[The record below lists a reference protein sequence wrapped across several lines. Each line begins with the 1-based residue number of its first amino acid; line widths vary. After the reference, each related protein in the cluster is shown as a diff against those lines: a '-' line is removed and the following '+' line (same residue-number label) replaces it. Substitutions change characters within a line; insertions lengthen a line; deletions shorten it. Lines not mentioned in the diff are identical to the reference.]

1 MRKIATRTEMATF
14 VSTEKSIRAIVRAH
28 VEAYAAGFKD
38 RHLSELDN
46 PEGTL
51 NMKIHNVFIAALGK
65 EIQYYS
71 ALSRSLDSSLGNMLE
86 AMAINIARLFYEVD
100 KKVGGHISLQQIN
113 HISEILERYT
123 RGDKKPE
130 VSDYLPLRKK
140 SDSGEIIY
148 KRKFSDYYLIDLK
161 RKIHYLIELKI
172 GGDLDTK
179 KARSEK
185 EAVLEQ
191 YAILSNTLPEDA
203 RISVYFATAYN
214 RYGEGKPWMQSRVLQ
229 YFSEEELLIGRD
241 FWNFICQ
248 TERGYEIVLDEY
260 IQCAPAIVESLYVIK
275 QSYLK

>member
-1 MRKIATRTEMATF
+1 MKKHTLEMATL
-14 VSTEKSIRAIVRAH
+14 VSAEKSIRAIVRGH

-46 PEGTL
+46 SEGTL

-86 AMAINIARLFYEVD
+86 AMAVNIARLFYEVN
-100 KKVGGHISLQQIN
+100 KKVDGYISLQQIN
-113 HISEILERYT
+113 LISEILERYT
-123 RGDKKPE
+123 RGDKEPD
-130 VSDYLPLRKK
+130 VLDYVPLRKK
-140 SDSGEIIY
+140 PDSVEVIY
-148 KRKFSDYYLIDLK
+148 KRKISDYYLVDPNK
-161 RKIHYLIELKI
+161 KAHYLIELKI

-185 EAVLEQ
+185 EAILEQ

-229 YFSEEELLIGRD
+229 YFAKEELLIGRD

-260 IQCAPAIVESLYVIK
+260 IQCAPAIVEALNLIK